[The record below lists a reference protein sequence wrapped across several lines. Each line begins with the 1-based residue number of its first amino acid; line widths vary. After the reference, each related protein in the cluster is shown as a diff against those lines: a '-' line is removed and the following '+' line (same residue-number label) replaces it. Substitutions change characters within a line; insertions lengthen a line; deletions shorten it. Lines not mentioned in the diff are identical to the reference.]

1 MNCNF
6 FFVSS
11 RPHSDLNTSPSLS
24 ITFVDC
30 ITPLFV
36 CFHCL
41 FLSDILTQ
49 YVPVI
54 FYFANL
60 SSVSLIQPWW
70 LGVECLLQK
79 KHDSAL
85 VD

>member
-6 FFVSS
+6 FFVGS

-70 LGVECLLQK
+70 LGGRVLASKE
-79 KHDSAL
+79 A
-85 VD
+85 